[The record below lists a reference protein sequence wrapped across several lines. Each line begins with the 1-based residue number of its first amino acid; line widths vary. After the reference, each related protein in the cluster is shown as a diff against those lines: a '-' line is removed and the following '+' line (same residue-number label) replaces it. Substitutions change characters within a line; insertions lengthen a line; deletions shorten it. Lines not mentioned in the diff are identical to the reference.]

1 MPVTLPPCPRF
12 QAFFYRTEA
21 DNEPVKDAFL
31 SLAKEDR
38 RIVGKDLEK
47 VKLGGPEIGKPT
59 VGHLADGLYEIRSTI
74 VAGKVEF
81 RTLFRVVGN
90 VLVLLHAFRKSTRK
104 TPQHE
109 IDVANERWRKAK
121 GKQP

>member
-1 MPVTLPPCPRF
+1 MPATTPSPRF
-12 QAFFYRTEA
+12 TSYFYRTEA
-21 DNEPVKDAFL
+21 ENEPVKDAFL
-31 SLAKEDR
+31 ALSKEDR
-38 RIVGKDLEK
+38 RIIGKDLEK

-59 VGHLADGLYEIRSTI
+59 IGHLGDGLHEIRSTI
-74 VAGKVEF
+74 GAGKVEF

-90 VLVLLHAFRKSTRK
+90 ILLLLHAFKKTTQK

-109 IDVANERWRKAK
+109 IDVANDRWRKAK